1 MERDGTAVKNKTMN
15 LNKIKL
21 NRYINIKTVIF
32 MLLGFFLSRFTIVD
46 GVAPFGIAFFLFF
59 IKFDQYKYPV
69 FLSTL
74 AGVLLSF
81 NDISS
86 VIKYSICLVIIL
98 IFSNKIKK
106 LDSISK
112 ISLLGAI
119 ILLPMSLGEV
129 AYYSNNNVYDYIV
142 VFMEFVVTFIS
153 SYIFSFGIKFL
164 LNNKS
169 KMYISPEEVVSL
181 SLLVAFSIIGMGDIG
196 LFGVSVRGVLA
207 TVLIL
212 TASILGGSTLGA
224 TSGVIVG
231 LGFMI
236 SNVVSALYMGVYSF
250 AGLVS
255 GAFNKLNKYI
265 SIIGY
270 LLSWI
275 IIYSYT
281 SGITSNLSQIIDIA
295 IGCLIVSL
303 IPKSFFSK
311 MEKLVKTKVDSNEA
325 VYEYITR
332 SKNITSSKLMNI
344 QRVYNELANTFDKVR
359 ERDKI
364 IDQRDVAT
372 IIDMIHNDEC
382 KYCSMQR
389 ICWESKFNYTY
400 NLIYEMIEKIEDG
413 EISERDIPDK
423 FRKECMKP
431 EIIIKVANYYYKMY
445 ALDYDWNMK
454 LCETRNVI
462 SKQIRDISKSIESI
476 SKSLDQDIMLNLDKE
491 KEIFDELQRNNI
503 IVDKVNYIQE
513 NNEDF
518 KITIEMKNCRDG
530 CLCDEKLLKIISDF
544 VGESLD
550 IQKIGCH
557 CLGENCKVILTKA
570 EKFKVVTEVATM
582 SRDGHIFCGD
592 NYTFMEIYEG
602 KYMMAISDGMGKGK
616 KAYDESSVTIDIL
629 ENMME
634 AKIDKEIVINTINN
648 MLLLKSSEE
657 IFSTLDLGI
666 IDLKKGRLET
676 VKMGACSTYIS
687 RENKDVD
694 LISSSSL
701 PVGILSE
708 VNIDR
713 HNVKIKDGDFIIM
726 VSDGIV
732 DAGKNNDFGENWLI
746 YFLKKLTTA
755 NPKEIANQI
764 LDRALELQLGDV
776 EDDMTV
782 LVTKVTSN

>member
-1 MERDGTAVKNKTMN
+1 MERDGPAVKNKTMN

-666 IDLKKGRLET
+666 IDLKKG
-676 VKMGACSTYIS
+676 
-687 RENKDVD
+687 
-694 LISSSSL
+694 
-701 PVGILSE
+701 
-708 VNIDR
+708 
-713 HNVKIKDGDFIIM
+713 
-726 VSDGIV
+726 
-732 DAGKNNDFGENWLI
+732 
-746 YFLKKLTTA
+746 
-755 NPKEIANQI
+755 
-764 LDRALELQLGDV
+764 
-776 EDDMTV
+776 
-782 LVTKVTSN
+782 

>member
-32 MLLGFFLSRFTIVD
+32 ILLGFFLSRFTIVD

-708 VNIDR
+708 VNLDR

-776 EDDMTV
+776 EADMTV

>member
-687 RENKDVD
+687 RENKYVD

-708 VNIDR
+708 VNLDR

>member
-1 MERDGTAVKNKTMN
+1 MERDGAAIKNKSIN

-21 NRYINIKTVIF
+21 NKYINLKTIIF

-59 IKFDQYKYPV
+59 IKFSQYKYPV
-69 FLSTL
+69 FLSIL

-86 VIKYSICLVIIL
+86 VSKYSICLVAIL
-98 IFSNKIKK
+98 IFSNRIKK
-106 LDSISK
+106 IDSMAA

-119 ILLPMSLGEV
+119 ILLPISLGEV
-129 AYYSNNNVYDYIV
+129 AYYNNNNLYNYIIV
-142 VFMEFVVTFIS
+142 LMEFIVTFIS
-153 SYIFSFGIKFL
+153 SYIFSFGTKFL

-169 KMYISPEEVVSL
+169 KLYISPEEVVSL
-181 SLLVAFSIIGMGDIG
+181 SLLIAFSIIGIGNIG

-212 TASILGGSTLGA
+212 ITSILGGSTLGA
-224 TSGVIVG
+224 TSGVVVG

-250 AGLVS
+250 AGLIS

-265 SIIGY
+265 SILGY

-275 IIYSYT
+275 LIYSYT
-281 SGITSNLSQIIDIA
+281 SGITSNLSRIIDIA
-295 IGCLIVSL
+295 IGCLIVSI

-332 SKNITSSKLMNI
+332 SKNMTSSKLMNI

-364 IDQRDVAT
+364 IDQRDVAA
-372 IIDMIHNDEC
+372 IIDMIHKDEC
-382 KYCSMQR
+382 QYCSMQR

-400 NLIYEMIEKIEDG
+400 NLIYEIIEKIEDG
-413 EISERDIPDK
+413 QINERDIPEK

-431 EIIIKVANYYYKMY
+431 ELIIKVANYYYKMY

-454 LCETRNVI
+454 LCETRKVI

-476 SKSLDQDIMLNLDKE
+476 SKNLEQDIMLNLDKE

-503 IVDKVNYIQE
+503 IVDKVNYLQE
-513 NNEDF
+513 SNNDY

-530 CLCDEKLLKIISDF
+530 CLCDKKLLKVISDLE
-544 VGESLD
+544 GEKLD

-570 EKFKVVTEVATM
+570 EKFKVVTEVAIM

-592 NYTFMEIYEG
+592 NYTFMDIYDG

-634 AKIDKEIVINTINN
+634 AKIDQEIVINTINN

-708 VNIDR
+708 VNLDR

-746 YFLKKLTTA
+746 YFLKKLTTG

-764 LDRALELQLGDV
+764 LDRALELQLGEV

-782 LVTKVTSN
+782 LVTKVSSV

>member
-1 MERDGTAVKNKTMN
+1 MDRNGAAVKNRGIN
-15 LNKIKL
+15 LNKLK
-21 NRYINIKTVIF
+21 INKYVNTKTAIF
-32 MLLGFFLSRFTIVD
+32 MMLGFFISRFTIVD

-59 IKFDQYKYPV
+59 VKLDQYKYQV

-74 AGVLLSF
+74 AGILLSF

-86 VIKYSICLVIIL
+86 IAKYSICLFIIL
-98 IFSNKIKK
+98 AFSNKIKK
-106 LDSISK
+106 LDSVPK
-112 ISLLGAI
+112 ISLLGAV
-119 ILLPMSLGEV
+119 ILLPMSLGQT
-129 AYYSNNNVYDYIV
+129 AYYSNNNIYDFIII
-142 VFMEFVVTFIS
+142 FMEFIVTFIS
-153 SYIFSFGIKFL
+153 AYIFSFGTKFL
-164 LNNKS
+164 LNNKN

-181 SLLVAFSIIGMGDIG
+181 SLLIAFSIIGIGNIG
-196 LFGVSVRGVLA
+196 LLGVSARGVLA

-212 TASILGGSTLGA
+212 VASILGGSTLGA

-265 SIIGY
+265 SILGY

-303 IPKSFFSK
+303 IPKSFFNK

-332 SKNITSSKLMNI
+332 SKNLTNNKLMNI

-359 ERDKI
+359 ERDKV
-364 IDQRDVAT
+364 IDQRDIST

-382 KYCSMQR
+382 QYCSMQR

-400 NLIYEMIEKIEDG
+400 NLIYEIIEKIEDG
-413 EISERDIPDK
+413 EISTRDIPES

-431 EIIIKVANYYYKMY
+431 DLIVRVANYYYKLY
-445 ALDYDWNMK
+445 ALDYDWSMK
-454 LCETRNVI
+454 LSESRQVI
-462 SKQIRDISKSIESI
+462 SNQIRDISKSIECI

-491 KEIFDELQRNNI
+491 KEIFDELQRYNI

-513 NNEDF
+513 GNDDF

-530 CLCDEKLLKIISDF
+530 CLCDEKLLNIVSNF
-544 VGESLD
+544 VGEPLD

-592 NYTFMEIYEG
+592 NYTFMEIYDG

-666 IDLKKGRLET
+666 VDLKKGRLET

-708 VNIDR
+708 INLDR
-713 HNVKIKDGDFIIM
+713 HNVKIKNGDFIIM

-746 YFLKKLTTA
+746 YFLKKLTTT

-764 LDRALELQLGDV
+764 LDRALELQLGEVD
-776 EDDMTV
+776 DDMTV
-782 LVTKVTSN
+782 LVTKVVSS

>member
-1 MERDGTAVKNKTMN
+1 
-15 LNKIKL
+15 
-21 NRYINIKTVIF
+21 
-32 MLLGFFLSRFTIVD
+32 
-46 GVAPFGIAFFLFF
+46 
-59 IKFDQYKYPV
+59 
-69 FLSTL
+69 
-74 AGVLLSF
+74 
-81 NDISS
+81 
-86 VIKYSICLVIIL
+86 
-98 IFSNKIKK
+98 
-106 LDSISK
+106 
-112 ISLLGAI
+112 
-119 ILLPMSLGEV
+119 
-129 AYYSNNNVYDYIV
+129 
-142 VFMEFVVTFIS
+142 
-153 SYIFSFGIKFL
+153 
-164 LNNKS
+164 
-169 KMYISPEEVVSL
+169 
-181 SLLVAFSIIGMGDIG
+181 
-196 LFGVSVRGVLA
+196 
-207 TVLIL
+207 
-212 TASILGGSTLGA
+212 
-224 TSGVIVG
+224 
-231 LGFMI
+231 MI

-413 EISERDIPDK
+413 EISERDIPDN

-454 LCETRNVI
+454 LCESRKVI

-476 SKSLDQDIMLNLDKE
+476 SKNLDKDIMLNLEKE

-513 NNEDF
+513 NNE
-518 KITIEMKNCRDG
+518 N
-530 CLCDEKLLKIISDF
+530 LK
-544 VGESLD
+544 
-550 IQKIGCH
+550 
-557 CLGENCKVILTKA
+557 
-570 EKFKVVTEVATM
+570 
-582 SRDGHIFCGD
+582 
-592 NYTFMEIYEG
+592 
-602 KYMMAISDGMGKGK
+602 
-616 KAYDESSVTIDIL
+616 
-629 ENMME
+629 
-634 AKIDKEIVINTINN
+634 
-648 MLLLKSSEE
+648 
-657 IFSTLDLGI
+657 
-666 IDLKKGRLET
+666 
-676 VKMGACSTYIS
+676 
-687 RENKDVD
+687 
-694 LISSSSL
+694 
-701 PVGILSE
+701 
-708 VNIDR
+708 
-713 HNVKIKDGDFIIM
+713 
-726 VSDGIV
+726 
-732 DAGKNNDFGENWLI
+732 
-746 YFLKKLTTA
+746 
-755 NPKEIANQI
+755 
-764 LDRALELQLGDV
+764 
-776 EDDMTV
+776 
-782 LVTKVTSN
+782 

>member
-491 KEIFDELQRNNI
+491 KEILDELQRNNI

-708 VNIDR
+708 VNLDR

>member
-1 MERDGTAVKNKTMN
+1 MDRDGVAVKSRGFN
-15 LNKIKL
+15 LNKIKI
-21 NRYINIKTVIF
+21 NKYINTKTAIF

-59 IKFDQYKYPV
+59 VKLDQYKYQV

-74 AGVLLSF
+74 VGTLLSF
-81 NDISS
+81 NDISYI
-86 VIKYSICLVIIL
+86 VKYSICLVIIL
-98 IFSNKIKK
+98 AFSNKIKK
-106 LDSISK
+106 LDSVAK
-112 ISLLGAI
+112 ISLLGAV
-119 ILLPMSLGEV
+119 ILLPMSLGQT
-129 AYYSNNNVYDYIV
+129 AYYGNKNIYDFIIIL
-142 VFMEFVVTFIS
+142 MEFVVTFIS
-153 SYIFSFGIKFL
+153 AYIFSFGTKFL
-164 LNNKS
+164 LNNKN

-181 SLLVAFSIIGMGDIG
+181 SLLIAFSIIGIGNIG
-196 LFGVSVRGVLA
+196 LLGVSARGVLA

-212 TASILGGSTLGA
+212 IASILGGSTLGA

-265 SIIGY
+265 SILGY

-303 IPKSFFSK
+303 IPKSLFNK

-332 SKNITSSKLMNI
+332 SKNLTNSKLMNI

-359 ERDKI
+359 ERDKVI
-364 IDQRDVAT
+364 GQRDISA

-382 KYCSMQR
+382 QYCSMQR

-400 NLIYEMIEKIEDG
+400 NLIYEIIEKIEDG
-413 EISERDIPDK
+413 EISTRDIPES

-431 EIIIKVANYYYKMY
+431 ELIVRVANYYYKLY

-454 LCETRNVI
+454 LSESRQVI
-462 SKQIRDISKSIESI
+462 SKQIKDISKSIECI
-476 SKSLDQDIMLNLDKE
+476 SKSLEQDIMLNLDKE
-491 KEIFDELQRNNI
+491 KEIFDELQRHNI

-513 NNEDF
+513 GNDDF

-530 CLCDEKLLKIISDF
+530 CLCDDKLLKVISNF
-544 VGESLD
+544 VGETLD

-557 CLGENCKVILTKA
+557 CLGENCKAILTKA
-570 EKFKVVTEVATM
+570 EKFKVVTEATAM

-592 NYTFMEIYEG
+592 NYTFMEIYDG

-666 IDLKKGRLET
+666 VDLKKGRLET

-708 VNIDR
+708 INLDR
-713 HNVKIKDGDFIIM
+713 HNVKIKNGDFIIM

-746 YFLKKLTTA
+746 YFLKKLTTT

-764 LDRALELQLGDV
+764 LDRALELQLGEVD
-776 EDDMTV
+776 DDMTV
-782 LVTKVTSN
+782 LVTKVVSN

>member
-212 TASILGGSTLGA
+212 TASILGGYTLGA

-708 VNIDR
+708 VNLDR

>member
-1 MERDGTAVKNKTMN
+1 MERNGVAVKNKSIN

-21 NRYINIKTVIF
+21 NRYINAKTMIF
-32 MLLGFFLSRFTIVD
+32 MLIGFFLSRFTIID

-59 IKFDQYKYPV
+59 IKFDKYKYPV

-74 AGVLLSF
+74 IGILASF
-81 NDISS
+81 NDIPS

-106 LDSISK
+106 LDSIAR
-112 ISLLGAI
+112 ISLLGAV
-119 ILLPMSLGEV
+119 ILLFMSLAEV
-129 AYYSNNNVYDYIV
+129 AYYNNNNVYDYIIV
-142 VFMEFVVTFIS
+142 LMEFAVTFIS
-153 SYIFSFGIKFL
+153 SYIFSFGTKFL

-181 SLLVAFSIIGMGDIG
+181 SLLIAFSIIGMGNIG

-212 TASILGGSTLGA
+212 IASILGGSTLGA

-255 GAFNKLNKYI
+255 GVFNKLNKYI
-265 SIIGY
+265 SILGY

-281 SGITSNLSQIIDIA
+281 SRITSNLAQIIDIA

-303 IPKSFFSK
+303 IPKSFFNK
-311 MEKLVKTKVDSNEA
+311 MERLFKTKVDSNEA

-332 SKNITSSKLMNI
+332 SKNMTNSKLVNI

-382 KYCSMQR
+382 QYCSMHR

-413 EISERDIPDK
+413 QISERDIPDK

-431 EIIIKVANYYYKMY
+431 ELIIKVANYYYKMY

-454 LCETRNVI
+454 LCETRKVI

-476 SKSLDQDIMLNLDKE
+476 SKNLEQDIMLNLDKE
-491 KEIFDELQRNNI
+491 KEIFDELQRNNL
-503 IVDKVNYIQE
+503 IVDNVSYLQE
-513 NNEDF
+513 NNDDF

-530 CLCDEKLLKIISDF
+530 CLCDEKLLKVISDF
-544 VGESLD
+544 MGESLD

-557 CLGENCKVILTKA
+557 CLGENCKAILTKA

-592 NYTFMEIYEG
+592 NYTFMEIYQG

-708 VNIDR
+708 VNLDR

-764 LDRALELQLGDV
+764 LDRALELQLGEV

-782 LVTKVTSN
+782 LVTKVTGN

>member
-181 SLLVAFSIIGMGDIG
+181 SLLVAFSIIGMGEIG

-708 VNIDR
+708 VNLDR

-782 LVTKVTSN
+782 LVTKVSSN

>member
-46 GVAPFGIAFFLFF
+46 GVAPFGIPFFLFF
-59 IKFDQYKYPV
+59 IKFDQHKYPV

-74 AGVLLSF
+74 ARVLLSF
-81 NDISS
+81 NDITS

-657 IFSTLDLGI
+657 IFSTVDLVI
-666 IDLKKGRLET
+666 LHLKKGRLET

-708 VNIDR
+708 VNLDR

>member
-708 VNIDR
+708 VNLDR

-764 LDRALELQLGDV
+764 LDRALELKLGDV

>member
-1 MERDGTAVKNKTMN
+1 MDRDGAAIKSRGFN
-15 LNKIKL
+15 LNKIKI
-21 NRYINIKTVIF
+21 NKYINTKTVIF
-32 MLLGFFLSRFTIVD
+32 MLLGFFLSRFTIID
-46 GVAPFGIAFFLFF
+46 GIAPFGITFFLFF
-59 IKFDQYKYPV
+59 VKLDQYRYQI

-74 AGVLLSF
+74 LGIIFSF

-86 VIKYSICLVIIL
+86 IVKYSICLLIIL
-98 IFSNKIKK
+98 ILSNKLKK
-106 LDSISK
+106 LDSIAK
-112 ISLLGAI
+112 ISLIGAV
-119 ILLPMSLGEV
+119 ILLPISLLQT
-129 AYYSNNNVYDYIV
+129 AYNGNKNIYDFIIV
-142 VFMEFVVTFIS
+142 IMEFLVTFIS
-153 SYIFSFGIKFL
+153 TYIFSFGTKFL
-164 LNNKS
+164 LNNKN
-169 KMYISPEEVVSL
+169 KMYISHEELVSL
-181 SLLVAFSIIGMGDIG
+181 SLIIAFSIIGIGDISLLG
-196 LFGVSVRGVLA
+196 ISARGVLS

-212 TASILGGSTLGA
+212 IAAILGGSTLGS
-224 TSGVIVG
+224 TSGVVVG

-236 SNVVSALYMGVYSF
+236 SNVVSAIYMGVYAF

-265 SIIGY
+265 SILAY

-281 SGITSNLSQIIDIA
+281 SGITSNLSQIIDIV

-303 IPKSFFSK
+303 IPKSFFDK
-311 MEKLVKTKVDSNEA
+311 IDKLVKTKLDSNEA
-325 VYEYITR
+325 VYEYIMR
-332 SKNITSSKLMNI
+332 SKNLMNSKLMSI

-359 ERDKI
+359 ERDKV
-364 IDQRDVAT
+364 IDQRDIST

-382 KYCSMQR
+382 QYCSMQR

-400 NLIYEMIEKIEDG
+400 NLIYQIIEKIEDG
-413 EISERDIPDK
+413 EISTRDIPES

-431 EIIIKVANYYYKMY
+431 ELIVRSANHYYKLY
-445 ALDYDWNMK
+445 ALDYDWSMK
-454 LCETRNVI
+454 LNESRQVI
-462 SKQIRDISKSIESI
+462 SNQIKDISKSIECI
-476 SKSLDQDIMLNLDKE
+476 SKSLEQDIMFNLDKE
-491 KEIFDELQRNNI
+491 KDIFDELQRYNI

-513 NNEDF
+513 GSDDF
-518 KITIEMKNCRDG
+518 KITIEMKNCMDG
-530 CLCDEKLLKIISDF
+530 CLCNDKLLNVVSNF
-544 VGESLD
+544 VGDTLD

-557 CLGENCKVILTKA
+557 CLGENCKAILTKA

-592 NYTFMEIYEG
+592 NYTFMEIYDG

-616 KAYDESSVTIDIL
+616 RAYDESSVTIDIL

-666 IDLKKGRLET
+666 VDLKKGRLET

-701 PVGILSE
+701 PIGILSE
-708 VNIDR
+708 INLDR
-713 HNVKIKDGDFIIM
+713 HNVKIKNGDFIIM

-746 YFLKKLTTA
+746 YFLKKLTTT

-764 LDRALELQLGDV
+764 LDRALELQLGEVD
-776 EDDMTV
+776 DDMTV
-782 LVTKVTSN
+782 LVTKVVSN

>member
-1 MERDGTAVKNKTMN
+1 MERDGTAVKSKGVN
-15 LNKIKL
+15 LNKLKINK
-21 NRYINIKTVIF
+21 YINTKVAIF
-32 MLLGFFLSRFTIVD
+32 MLLGFFLSRFIIVD
-46 GVAPFGIAFFLFF
+46 SVAPFGIAFFMLFV
-59 IKFDQYKYPV
+59 KLDKYKYQV

-74 AGVLLSF
+74 LGILLSF
-81 NDISS
+81 NNISS
-86 VIKYSICLVIIL
+86 IAKYSICLIIIL
-98 IFSNKIKK
+98 VFSNRMKKIN
-106 LDSISK
+106 SIAK
-112 ISLLGAI
+112 ISLIGAA
-119 ILLPMSLGEV
+119 ILLPMSLGQV
-129 AYYSNNNVYDYIV
+129 AYYGNKNIYDFIIV
-142 VFMEFVVTFIS
+142 IMEFVVTFIS
-153 SYIFSFGIKFL
+153 AYIFSFGTKFL
-164 LNNKS
+164 LNNS
-169 KMYISPEEVVSL
+169 NKMYISPEEVVSL
-181 SLLVAFSIIGMGDIG
+181 SLLIAFSIIGIGNIG
-196 LFGVSVRGVLA
+196 LFGVSARGVLA

-212 TASILGGSTLGA
+212 VASILGGSTLGA

-265 SIIGY
+265 SILGY

-281 SGITSNLSQIIDIA
+281 SGITSNLAQIIDIA

-303 IPKSFFSK
+303 IPKSFFNK
-311 MEKLVKTKVDSNEA
+311 VEKLVKTRVDSNEA

-332 SKNITSSKLMNI
+332 NKNLTNSKLMNI

-359 ERDKI
+359 EKDKV
-364 IDQRDVAT
+364 IDQSDIST
-372 IIDMIHNDEC
+372 IIDAIHNDEC
-382 KYCSMQR
+382 QYCSMQR

-400 NLIYEMIEKIEDG
+400 NLIYEIIEKIEDG
-413 EISERDIPDK
+413 EINTRDIPEN

-431 EIIIKVANYYYKMY
+431 ELIVRVANYYYKLY
-445 ALDYDWNMK
+445 ALDYDWSVRLN
-454 LCETRNVI
+454 ESRQVI
-462 SKQIRDISKSIESI
+462 SNQIRDISKSIECI

-491 KEIFDELQRNNI
+491 KEIFDELQRYNI

-513 NNEDF
+513 GNDDF
-518 KITIEMKNCRDG
+518 KITIEMRNCRDG
-530 CLCDEKLLKIISDF
+530 CLCDEKLLKVVSNF
-544 VGESLD
+544 MGEPLD

-557 CLGENCKVILTKA
+557 CLGENCKAILTKA

-582 SRDGHIFCGD
+582 SRDGHLFSGD
-592 NYTFMEIYEG
+592 NYTFMEIYDG

-634 AKIDKEIVINTINN
+634 ARIDKDIVINTINN

-708 VNIDR
+708 VNLDR
-713 HNVKIKDGDFIIM
+713 HNVKIKDGDFIVM

-746 YFLKKLTTA
+746 YFLKNLTTT
-755 NPKEIANQI
+755 NPNEIANQI
-764 LDRALELQLGDV
+764 LDRALELQLGEID
-776 EDDMTV
+776 DDMTV
-782 LVTKVTSN
+782 LVTKVVGN

>member
-1 MERDGTAVKNKTMN
+1 MDRDGAAVKSRGFN
-15 LNKIKL
+15 LNKIKI
-21 NRYINIKTVIF
+21 NKYINTKTAIF

-708 VNIDR
+708 VNLDR

>member
-708 VNIDR
+708 VNLDR

>member
-1 MERDGTAVKNKTMN
+1 MDRDGVAVKSRGFN
-15 LNKIKL
+15 LNKIKI
-21 NRYINIKTVIF
+21 NKYINTKTAIF

-59 IKFDQYKYPV
+59 VKLDQYKYQV

-74 AGVLLSF
+74 VGTLLSF
-81 NDISS
+81 NDISYI
-86 VIKYSICLVIIL
+86 VKYSICLVIIL
-98 IFSNKIKK
+98 AFSNKIKK
-106 LDSISK
+106 LDSVAK
-112 ISLLGAI
+112 ISLLGAV
-119 ILLPMSLGEV
+119 ILLPMSLGQT
-129 AYYSNNNVYDYIV
+129 AYYGNKNIYDFIIIL
-142 VFMEFVVTFIS
+142 MEFVVTFIS
-153 SYIFSFGIKFL
+153 AYIFSFGTKFL
-164 LNNKS
+164 LNNKN

-181 SLLVAFSIIGMGDIG
+181 SLLIAFSIIGIGNIG
-196 LFGVSVRGVLA
+196 LLGVSARGVLA

-212 TASILGGSTLGA
+212 IASILGGSTLGA

-265 SIIGY
+265 SILGY

-303 IPKSFFSK
+303 IPKSLFNK

-332 SKNITSSKLMNI
+332 SKNLTNSKLMNI

-359 ERDKI
+359 ERYKVI
-364 IDQRDVAT
+364 GQRDISA

-382 KYCSMQR
+382 QYCSMQR

-400 NLIYEMIEKIEDG
+400 NLIYEIIEKIEDG
-413 EISERDIPDK
+413 EISTRDIPES

-431 EIIIKVANYYYKMY
+431 ELIVRVANYYYKLY

-454 LCETRNVI
+454 LSESRQVI
-462 SKQIRDISKSIESI
+462 SKQIKDISKSIECI
-476 SKSLDQDIMLNLDKE
+476 SKSLEQDIMLNLDKE
-491 KEIFDELQRNNI
+491 KEIFDELQRHNI

-513 NNEDF
+513 GNDDF

-530 CLCDEKLLKIISDF
+530 CLCDDKLLKVISNF
-544 VGESLD
+544 VGETLD

-557 CLGENCKVILTKA
+557 CLGENCKAILTKA
-570 EKFKVVTEVATM
+570 EKFKVVTEAAAM

-592 NYTFMEIYEG
+592 NYTFMEIYDG

-666 IDLKKGRLET
+666 VDLKKGRLET

-708 VNIDR
+708 INLDR
-713 HNVKIKDGDFIIM
+713 HNVKIKNGDFIIM

-746 YFLKKLTTA
+746 YFLKKLTTT

-764 LDRALELQLGDV
+764 LDRALELQLGEVD
-776 EDDMTV
+776 DDMTV
-782 LVTKVTSN
+782 LVTKVVSN

>member
-708 VNIDR
+708 VNLDR

-782 LVTKVTSN
+782 LVNKVTSN

>member
-281 SGITSNLSQIIDIA
+281 SGITSSLSQIIEIA

-708 VNIDR
+708 VNLDR

>member
-1 MERDGTAVKNKTMN
+1 MDRDGVAVKSRGFN
-15 LNKIKL
+15 LNKIKI
-21 NRYINIKTVIF
+21 NKYINTKTAIF
-32 MLLGFFLSRFTIVD
+32 MLLGFFISRFTIVD

-59 IKFDQYKYPV
+59 VKLDQYKYQV

-74 AGVLLSF
+74 VGTLLSF
-81 NDISS
+81 NDISYI
-86 VIKYSICLVIIL
+86 VKYSICLVIIL
-98 IFSNKIKK
+98 AFSNKIKK
-106 LDSISK
+106 LDSVAK
-112 ISLLGAI
+112 ISLLGAV
-119 ILLPMSLGEV
+119 ILLPMSLGQT
-129 AYYSNNNVYDYIV
+129 AYYGNKNIYDFIIIL
-142 VFMEFVVTFIS
+142 MEFVVTFIS
-153 SYIFSFGIKFL
+153 AYIFSFGTKFL
-164 LNNKS
+164 LNNKN

-181 SLLVAFSIIGMGDIG
+181 SLLIAFSIIGIGNIG
-196 LFGVSVRGVLA
+196 LLGVSARGVLA

-212 TASILGGSTLGA
+212 IASILGGSTLGA

-265 SIIGY
+265 SILGY

-303 IPKSFFSK
+303 IPKSLFNK

-332 SKNITSSKLMNI
+332 SKNLTNSKLMNI

-359 ERDKI
+359 ERDKVI
-364 IDQRDVAT
+364 GQRDISA

-382 KYCSMQR
+382 QYCSMQR

-400 NLIYEMIEKIEDG
+400 NLIYEIIEKIEDG
-413 EISERDIPDK
+413 EISTRDIPES

-431 EIIIKVANYYYKMY
+431 ELIVRVANYYYKLY

-454 LCETRNVI
+454 LSESRQVI
-462 SKQIRDISKSIESI
+462 SKQIKDISKSIECI
-476 SKSLDQDIMLNLDKE
+476 SKSLEQDIMLNLDKE
-491 KEIFDELQRNNI
+491 KEIFDELQRHNI

-513 NNEDF
+513 GNDDF

-530 CLCDEKLLKIISDF
+530 CLCDDKLLKVISNF
-544 VGESLD
+544 VGETLD

-557 CLGENCKVILTKA
+557 CLGENCKAILTKA
-570 EKFKVVTEVATM
+570 EKFKVVTEAAAM

-592 NYTFMEIYEG
+592 NYTFMEIYDG

-666 IDLKKGRLET
+666 VDLKKGRLET

-708 VNIDR
+708 INLDR
-713 HNVKIKDGDFIIM
+713 HNVKIKNGDFIIM

-746 YFLKKLTTA
+746 YFLKKLTTT

-764 LDRALELQLGDV
+764 LDRALELQLGEVD
-776 EDDMTV
+776 DDMTV
-782 LVTKVTSN
+782 LVTKVVSN